1 MGPAETGERR
11 ASTPTTSAH
20 SVSELTYSIR
30 TAASALG
37 VSPDTVRLLVRR
49 GELPVLRIGRRV
61 LIGRQ
66 ALADWLAEHQGASFP
81 GRKGA

>member
-1 MGPAETGERR
+1 LPTGG
-11 ASTPTTSAH
+11 AGAQSI
-20 SVSELTYSIR
+20 SELTYSLR
-30 TAASALG
+30 TAAVALG

-66 ALADWLAEHQGASFP
+66 ALADWPAEHQGAQFP
-81 GRKGA
+81 GRRGA